1 MTEEEYTQTEGIA
14 VELVDWLFTKT
25 NNSHILLAV
34 LMRSLCLLLA
44 ESLKKNVSLT
54 MMVKQFSKAF
64 EQEMRSAIAFTKTQ
78 KGKA

>member
-1 MTEEEYTQTEGIA
+1 MTKEEYTQTEGIA

-25 NNSHILLAV
+25 NNSHILLTV

-44 ESLKKNVSLT
+44 RSLKKGTSLAT
-54 MMVKQFSKAF
+54 MVKQFSKAF
-64 EQEMRSAIAFTKTQ
+64 EQEMRDAIAFTNSQ